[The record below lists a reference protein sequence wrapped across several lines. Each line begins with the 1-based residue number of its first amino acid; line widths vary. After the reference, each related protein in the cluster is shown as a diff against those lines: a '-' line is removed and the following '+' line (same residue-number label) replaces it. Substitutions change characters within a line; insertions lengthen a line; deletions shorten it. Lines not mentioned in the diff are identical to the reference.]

1 MIGQYCIDTNIFIA
15 SWYSL
20 YPIKNFPSLWVQ
32 IAQYQQN
39 IVLITP
45 IYGEIE
51 PISSA
56 NKNLSQV
63 KQKTKYPLR
72 TWLNTNQFSDIPID
86 DAVNQLSLELEKKY
100 QIKNSSRGVGKND
113 ILLIAYAKI
122 MDKTVVTYEAI
133 QTQKPGKK
141 YNYKIPLVCK
151 DEGVNCINFIDMIDA
166 LGISI

>member
-1 MIGQYCIDTNIFIA
+1 MIGQYCVDADIFIT
-15 SWYSL
+15 SWRYS
-20 YPIKNFPSLWVQ
+20 YPMKIFPSLWNQ
-32 IAQYQQN
+32 LAQHANDIILIA
-39 IVLITP
+39 P
-45 IYGEIE
+45 IHGEIE

-56 NKNLSQV
+56 DKNLSHTE
-63 KQKTKYPLR
+63 KKTKYPLR
-72 TWLNTNQFSDIPID
+72 TWLNANQFYETPVD
-86 DAVNQLSLELEKKY
+86 DAVNRLSLGMEQKY
-100 QIKNSSRGVGKND
+100 QIRNSSRGVGKND